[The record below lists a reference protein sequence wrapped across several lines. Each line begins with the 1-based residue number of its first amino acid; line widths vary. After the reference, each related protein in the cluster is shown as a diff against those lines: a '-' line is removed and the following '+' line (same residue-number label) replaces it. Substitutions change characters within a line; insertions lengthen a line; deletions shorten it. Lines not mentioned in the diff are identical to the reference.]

1 MLLNGHEVVYFG
13 HSAFL
18 IKSAKGCS
26 ILIDPWISN
35 PANKKR
41 LEEFTRDVQFIL
53 VTHAHGDHL
62 GDTLELAR
70 SFNSEVIAI
79 YEITNYLGSRGISK
93 LTGMNIG
100 GTVRRSGVSFTMVE
114 ATHSSTISDG
124 ERVLPGGN
132 PCGFIITLEDNFRIY
147 HMGDTGLIGSLE
159 HIAKIYKP
167 NLLLIPI
174 GGHYT
179 MGPEEAAYTIE
190 VLNPDI
196 VVPMHYK
203 TFPVIDVNVNDLL
216 DKLPMNLRER
226 VKVLQPGEVLR

>member
-1 MLLNGHEVVYFG
+1 MLLRGHELVYFG

-18 IKSAKGCS
+18 IRTIKGTG

-41 LEEFTRDVQFIL
+41 LKEFAKEVHYIL
-53 VTHAHGDHL
+53 ITHAHADHI
-62 GDTLELAR
+62 GDTIDIAR
-70 SFNSEVIAI
+70 IYNSEIIAMF
-79 YEITNYLGSRGISK
+79 EITNYLGSKGISR

-100 GTVRRSGVSFTMVE
+100 GTVKKGEISFTMVE
-114 ATHSSTISDG
+114 ATHSSTISEG

-132 PCGFIITLEDNFRIY
+132 PCGFIITLEDGFRIY

-159 HIAKIYKP
+159 HIAKLYHP

-179 MGPEEAAYTIE
+179 MGPEEAAYSAQI
-190 VLNPDI
+190 LNPEI
-196 VVPMHYK
+196 IVPMHYK
-203 TFPVIDVNVNDLL
+203 TFPVIDVSVEDFIS
-216 DKLPMNLRER
+216 KLSPDLRER
-226 VKVLQPGEVLR
+226 VKALSPGEVLR